1 MAKPGPKPVPTHL
14 KVVRGERKDR
24 INTNEPKPNS
34 AEPKCPSWLSPDAK
48 RVFKRTATQ
57 LRLMGILFE
66 ADIDLITAYANAVVN
81 YQKATEVVDQDGILV
96 EGRRDGLV
104 SNPAVRIQRDAAT
117 LIRMLASELGLTPS
131 SRSRLSAGNDDA
143 ADNILD

>member
-1 MAKPGPKPVPTHL
+1 
-14 KVVRGERKDR
+14 
-24 INTNEPKPNS
+24 
-34 AEPKCPSWLSPDAK
+34 
-48 RVFKRTATQ
+48 
-57 LRLMGILFE
+57 
-66 ADIDLITAYANAVVN
+66 VN